1 MRTVRL
7 AVISDLHFRRHSK
20 DESCRPAAATQG
32 KATDPIEGLLSLIQ
46 GGGNQIGFDADRMA
60 DYLLC
65 PGDIGDMADAAA
77 FNQGW
82 ERLKELQKA
91 LGARHLI
98 ASTGNHEVSSRASPV
113 DDVAGNVE
121 AEVDPLAAMQSKDDY
136 PSDLLDPDVG
146 RWVYWGRG
154 YEIIETD
161 EMLLVLVNSSHFHPT
176 TRANEFERGRIGE
189 VSLSMLRKELAAK
202 VKANE
207 NRVFIMLL
215 HHHPI
220 AHENL
225 DVKLGKIPMSN
236 GPGLMEVLAQ
246 TEVAWLVIHG
256 HKHFPRLIYS
266 SDEGAGRSVV
276 FAAGSAGAQL
286 TGDIADKTR
295 LQFYLVEASILDQR
309 VMPRAE
315 GRLRAYSWSGRAWQ
329 PSVRMKEGLPDRC
342 GYKVPEVDFGVLGI
356 QIKDALL
363 TSGEK
368 YMMWVEL
375 ALAVPL
381 LAHILPK
388 DLPTL
393 RKVLDSMEVKSTW
406 EVGDYFP
413 KEFSL

>member
-1 MRTVRL
+1 MRTIRL
-7 AVISDLHFRRHSK
+7 AVISDLHFRRHSN
-20 DESCRPAAATQG
+20 EETCRPAAATQG
-32 KATDPIEGLLSLIQ
+32 KSTDPVEGLLTLIQ
-46 GGGNQIGFDADRMA
+46 NGSAHIGFDDDRIA

-82 ERLKELQKA
+82 ERLKALQKA
-91 LGARHLI
+91 LGAKHLI

-113 DDVAGNVE
+113 DDLAGNVE
-121 AEVDPLAAMQSKDDY
+121 AEVDPLAAMQSQNDY

-154 YEIIETD
+154 YEIIETG

-189 VSLSMLRKELAAK
+189 VSLSQLRKELLGR
-202 VKANE
+202 VKSNE
-207 NRVFIMLL
+207 DRVFIMLL

-220 AHENL
+220 AHESL

-236 GPGLMEVLAQ
+236 GPNLMEVLAQ
-246 TEVAWLVIHG
+246 TGVAWLVIHG

-276 FAAGSAGAQL
+276 FAAGSGGAQL
-286 TGDIADKTR
+286 TGDVAEKTR

-309 VMPRAE
+309 VMPKAE
-315 GRLRAYSWSGRAWQ
+315 GRFRAYSWIDRAWQ
-329 PSVRMKEGLPDRC
+329 PSVRRKEGLPDRC
-342 GYKVPEVDFGVLGI
+342 GYRIPEMDFQALGV
-356 QIKDALL
+356 QIKEALL

-368 YMMWVEL
+368 YMKWVEL
-375 ALAVPL
+375 ATVVPL

-388 DLPTL
+388 DAPTL
-393 RKVLDSMEVKSTW
+393 KKVLASMEVKSTW
-406 EVGDYFP
+406 EDGDYFP